1 MDDASGIVRSDVCG
15 RKIGD
20 LGVFYVRCV
29 YLYVRAT
36 GYGFMKD
43 FPNSSRGS
51 CSRIILSVIPSS
63 SVLFDEDRFRV
74 GNETYLKSEVLG
86 DASLRN

>member
-20 LGVFYVRCV
+20 LGSFLRVI

-43 FPNSSRGS
+43 FPNSSRDS

-74 GNETYLKSEVLG
+74 GNETYLKSELLG
-86 DASLRN
+86 EASLRN